1 MWLKSE
7 GFVDRVKVWWKSY
20 QV

>member
-7 GFVDRVKVWWKSY
+7 GFHDKVKR
-20 QV
+20 